1 MKRAVEWLQSVAAS
15 LVSILSGYGSWDSFV
30 IIDNPDVHLSNL
42 GSYCVRN
49 RRLRRTPVPT
59 FVFFLFC
66 VQLLPFAN
74 LAAQSALARTESLD
88 RFPSKSWQTLSSPE
102 KYGWSKEKLAAAQ
115 AYANA
120 DSIHTSAVMV
130 VQGGEVVDQ
139 WGDFDKKIDCYSI
152 RKSLLS
158 ALYGIYSAEGVIDV
172 NQTLE
177 QLGID
182 DSPNPLTN
190 EEKQA
195 RVVDLLRARSGVYH
209 PVDFE
214 TESMQKSRPARG
226 SHAQGTFWYYNNWD
240 FNVLGT
246 IFEKKTGMKIGDAF
260 YQRIAKPIGM
270 EDFQAS
276 DVFYFGGPLSIH
288 PAYHFEITSR
298 DMARFGLLYVR
309 HGRWNGKQIVPEAW
323 IERSSHA
330 NEMVKSDGA
339 DHGGYEYLWWVDYG
353 GVHFPEVSLP
363 GIYSARGNG
372 AHYIFIIPTLDM
384 VIVHRTDN
392 DPPVKDAKTITEI
405 ANRALPASLNRAQ
418 FGHLVKLILDAQT
431 SH

>member
-1 MKRAVEWLQSVAAS
+1 MILVAFTLLFA
-15 LVSILSGYGSWDSFV
+15 LLLSADAW
-30 IIDNPDVHLSNL
+30 
-42 GSYCVRN
+42 
-49 RRLRRTPVPT
+49 
-59 FVFFLFC
+59 
-66 VQLLPFAN
+66 
-74 LAAQSALARTESLD
+74 AQSPSIPAESQGS
-88 RFPSKSWQTLSSPE
+88 FPGKSWKQLASAD
-102 KYGWSKEKLAAAQ
+102 KAGWSKEKLATAR
-115 AYANA
+115 AYADS

-139 WGDFDKKIDCYSI
+139 WGDFDKKIDSYSI

-158 ALYGIYSAEGVIDV
+158 ALYGIYSAEGIIDV
-172 NQTLE
+172 KKTLE

-182 DSPNPLTN
+182 DSPDPLTK

-214 TESMQKSRPARG
+214 TESMQKSRPPRG
-226 SHAQGTFWYYNNWD
+226 SHAPGTFWYYNNWD

-270 EDFQAS
+270 EDFQPS

-288 PAYHFEITSR
+288 PAYHFEITAR

-323 IERSSHA
+323 IEKSSHA
-330 NEMVKSDGA
+330 NEMIKSDGA

-405 ANRALPASLNRAQ
+405 ANRALPASVNRAQ
-418 FGHLVKLILDAQT
+418 FGHLVKLILDAQ
-431 SH
+431 SAK

>member
-1 MKRAVEWLQSVAAS
+1 MRHSPARS
-15 LVSILSGYGSWDSFV
+15 LI
-30 IIDNPDVHLSNL
+30 
-42 GSYCVRN
+42 C
-49 RRLRRTPVPT
+49 
-59 FVFFLFC
+59 LFC
-66 VQLLPFAN
+66 CLSIVLFADAGRQSGLVQ
-74 LAAQSALARTESLD
+74 SKSEET
-88 RFPSKSWQTLSSPE
+88 FPGKSWQPLSSSE
-102 KYGWSKEKLAAAQ
+102 KVKWSAEKLAAAQ

-139 WGDFDKKIDCYSI
+139 WGDINQKIDCYSI

-158 ALYGIYSAEGVIDV
+158 ALFGIYSAEGAIDI

-182 DSPNPLTN
+182 DSPDPLTK

-209 PVDFE
+209 KVDFE
-214 TESMQKSRPARG
+214 TESMQKSRPPRG
-226 SHAQGTFWYYNNWD
+226 SHLPGTFWYYNNWD

-270 EDFQAS
+270 EDFQPS

-288 PAYHFEITSR
+288 PAYHFEITAR
-298 DMARFGLLYVR
+298 DMARFGLLYLS

-323 IERSSHA
+323 IEKSSHA

-392 DPPVKDAKTITEI
+392 DPPVKDAKTIAEI
-405 ANRALPASLNRAQ
+405 ANRASPASENRAQ

-431 SH
+431 GH

>member
-1 MKRAVEWLQSVAAS
+1 LQSIVIRDVSLEDFMVRGTTERLTRSPFLAS
-15 LVSILSGYGSWDSFV
+15 V
-30 IIDNPDVHLSNL
+30 
-42 GSYCVRN
+42 
-49 RRLRRTPVPT
+49 
-59 FVFFLFC
+59 
-66 VQLLPFAN
+66 LLYTCFA
-74 LAAQSALARTESLD
+74 SALSSSAIAQADPTHVVSPAT
-88 RFPSKSWQTLSSPE
+88 FPGTSWTHIASPKE
-102 KYGWSKEKLAAAQ
+102 AGWSQEKLAAAR
-115 AYANA
+115 AYADA
-120 DSIHTSAVMV
+120 DSIHTSAVMI
-130 VQGGEVVDQ
+130 VQGGKVVDQ
-139 WGDFDKKIDCYSI
+139 WGDFDKKIDSYSI

-177 QLGID
+177 QLGIE
-182 DSPNPLTN
+182 DSPNPLTK

-226 SHAQGTFWYYNNWD
+226 SHTPGSFWYYNNWD

-260 YQRIAKPIGM
+260 YQRIAQPIGM
-270 EDFQAS
+270 EDFQPS

-288 PAYHFEITSR
+288 PAYHFEITAR

-323 IERSSHA
+323 IEKSSHA
-330 NEMVKSDGA
+330 NEMVKSEGA

-392 DPPVKDAKTITEI
+392 DPPAKDAKTITEI
-405 ANRALPASLNRAQ
+405 ANRASPASQNRAQ

-431 SH
+431 GR

>member
-1 MKRAVEWLQSVAAS
+1 MSSVPRLLICLYFCAQLALLVGEDRQSPAAQTRQQ
-15 LVSILSGYGSWDSFV
+15 DSF
-30 IIDNPDVHLSNL
+30 P
-42 GSYCVRN
+42 R
-49 RRLRRTPVPT
+49 
-59 FVFFLFC
+59 
-66 VQLLPFAN
+66 
-74 LAAQSALARTESLD
+74 
-88 RFPSKSWQTLSSPE
+88 KSWEQVAPLE
-102 KYGWSKEKLAAAQ
+102 KAGWSKEKLSAAQ
-115 AYANA
+115 QYANG

-130 VQGGEVVDQ
+130 VQGGEVVTQ

-158 ALYGIYSAEGVIDV
+158 ALYGIYSAEGVIDI

-182 DSPNPLTN
+182 DSPDPLTK

-226 SHAQGTFWYYNNWD
+226 SHPPGTFWYYNNWD

-260 YQRIAKPIGM
+260 YQRIARPIGM
-270 EDFQAS
+270 EDFQPS

-288 PAYHFEITSR
+288 PAYHFEITAR
-298 DMARFGLLYVR
+298 DMARFGLLYLR
-309 HGRWNGKQIVPEAW
+309 LGRWNGKQIVPQAW
-323 IERSSHA
+323 IEKSSHA
-330 NEMVKSDGA
+330 NEMVKYEGA
-339 DHGGYEYLWWVDYG
+339 DNGGYEYLWWVDYG

-405 ANRALPASLNRAQ
+405 ANRASPASVNRAQ

>member
-1 MKRAVEWLQSVAAS
+1 MRHSPVRS
-15 LVSILSGYGSWDSFV
+15 LI
-30 IIDNPDVHLSNL
+30 
-42 GSYCVRN
+42 C
-49 RRLRRTPVPT
+49 
-59 FVFFLFC
+59 LFC
-66 VQLLPFAN
+66 CLSIVLFADAGRQSGLVQTK
-74 LAAQSALARTESLD
+74 SEET
-88 RFPSKSWQTLSSPE
+88 FPGKSWQPLSSSE
-102 KYGWSKEKLAAAQ
+102 KPKWSAGKLAAAQ
-115 AYANA
+115 AYASA

-139 WGDFDKKIDCYSI
+139 WGDINQKIDCYSI

-158 ALYGIYSAEGVIDV
+158 ALYGIYSAEGAIDI

-182 DSPNPLTN
+182 DSPDLLTK

-209 PVDFE
+209 KVDFE
-214 TESMQKSRPARG
+214 TESMQKSRPPRG
-226 SHAQGTFWYYNNWD
+226 SHLPGTFWYYNNWD

-246 IFEKKTGMKIGDAF
+246 IFEKRTGMKIGDAF

-270 EDFQAS
+270 EDFQPS

-288 PAYHFEITSR
+288 PAYHFEITAR
-298 DMARFGLLYVR
+298 DMARFGLLYLR
-309 HGRWNGKQIVPEAW
+309 HGRWNDKQIVPEAW
-323 IERSSHA
+323 IEKSSHA

-405 ANRALPASLNRAQ
+405 ANRASPASENRAQ

-431 SH
+431 GH

>member
-1 MKRAVEWLQSVAAS
+1 MRAKLCLS
-15 LVSILSGYGSWDSFV
+15 LVAF
-30 IIDNPDVHLSNL
+30 
-42 GSYCVRN
+42 
-49 RRLRRTPVPT
+49 
-59 FVFFLFC
+59 
-66 VQLLPFAN
+66 VQLFSVSM
-74 LAAQSALARTESLD
+74 AQEKPAPARTESQD
-88 RFPSKSWQTLSSPE
+88 NFPGSTWRTLSSPE

-139 WGDFDKKIDCYSI
+139 WGDFDKKIDSYSV

-158 ALYGIYSAEGVIDV
+158 ALYGIYSAEGVIDI

-182 DSPNPLTN
+182 DSPDPLTK

-209 PVDFE
+209 AVDFE
-214 TESMQKSRPARG
+214 TAYMQKSRPPRG
-226 SHAQGTFWYYNNWD
+226 SHAPGTFWYYNNWD

-246 IFEKKTGMKIGDAF
+246 IFEKKTGLKIGDAF

-270 EDFQAS
+270 QDFQPS
-276 DVFYFGGPLSIH
+276 DLFYFGGPLSIH
-288 PAYHFEITSR
+288 PAYHFEITAR
-298 DMARFGLLYVR
+298 DMARFGLLYLR

-323 IERSSHA
+323 VEKSSHA

-339 DHGGYEYLWWVDYG
+339 DNGGYEYLWWVDYG

-372 AHYIFIIPTLDM
+372 AHFIFIIPTLDM

-392 DPPVKDAKTITEI
+392 DPPAKDAKTITEV
-405 ANRALPASLNRAQ
+405 ANRALPVGEYRAQ
-418 FGHLVKLILDAQT
+418 FGHLMKLILDAQT